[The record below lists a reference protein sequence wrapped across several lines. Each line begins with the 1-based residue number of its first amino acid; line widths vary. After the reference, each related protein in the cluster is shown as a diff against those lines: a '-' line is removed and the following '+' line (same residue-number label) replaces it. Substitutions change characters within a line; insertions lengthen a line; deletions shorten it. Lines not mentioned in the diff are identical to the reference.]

1 MLLAPRKKILDLL
14 PLQITQFITA
24 RRHIPTST
32 ARNKPA
38 KCICRYGLVQ
48 SVNTAHPFAG
58 ALTVSSSVGFCFDIQ
73 SHLCE
78 SEVYRVYHVIG
89 YLEIPIKRIACLL
102 RQRGPGVNGVTI

>member
-38 KCICRYGLVQ
+38 KCICRYGLGTRKVP
-48 SVNTAHPFAG
+48 SLRVVVSHPRRKNKDAPRMG
-58 ALTVSSSVGFCFDIQ
+58 HPAAADETLGTPRYRRSVGAHAVSRC
-73 SHLCE
+73 SC
-78 SEVYRVYHVIG
+78 Y
-89 YLEIPIKRIACLL
+89 
-102 RQRGPGVNGVTI
+102 